1 MTQGAWTL
9 SGVDGDKD
17 IVAVVFSQ
25 AQSYDRNQFGFRF
38 QELVDRSLD

>member
-9 SGVDGDKD
+9 SGVDPGKG
-17 IVAVVFSQ
+17 IVAVVFSRVQ
-25 AQSYDRNQFGFRF
+25 PYDQNQFGFRF